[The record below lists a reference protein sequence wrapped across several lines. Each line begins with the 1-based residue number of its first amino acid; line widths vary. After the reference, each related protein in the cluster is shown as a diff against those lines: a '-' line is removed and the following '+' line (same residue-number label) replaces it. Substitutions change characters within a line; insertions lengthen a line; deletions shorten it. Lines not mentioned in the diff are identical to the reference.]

1 MAGTPWSDTAEGE
14 ARGGTAPPRA
24 ATMKKPSPLNLNR
37 NLRSLEDMPAA
48 KITSWQL
55 GRYECGTAIEIEGLA
70 FDEGD
75 AAEIRRLAAW
85 LTQAAKWLEAKV
97 RVKA

>member
-1 MAGTPWSDTAEGE
+1 
-14 ARGGTAPPRA
+14 
-24 ATMKKPSPLNLNR
+24 MKKPKPLTMNR
-37 NLRSLEDMPAA
+37 NLRSMADMPAA
-48 KITSWQL
+48 KIVSWQL

-85 LTQAAKWLEAKV
+85 LTQAAQWLESKS
-97 RVKA
+97 RVTA